1 MVKDKD
7 STGTHFAN
15 HKVTLSEKTGI
26 LQQLTRYYDIS
37 LSHLF
42 YII

>member
-7 STGTHFAN
+7 SSGTYFAN
-15 HKVTLSEKTGI
+15 HKVKLSEKTAI

-37 LSHLF
+37 LSHQF